1 MSVASQETS
10 IANTGVHAHSC
21 YHCGTECEEETIYFD
36 DKPFCCEGCRM
47 VYDIL
52 NTNGMCKYYDLDVN
66 AGISLKSKR
75 RNEYAYL
82 DDPEIVTQLVQFTDG
97 KHTNVTFYVPAMHC
111 NSCIWLLENLYR
123 LSEGI
128 LNSTVNF
135 PKKEVFI
142 RFENASTSL
151 RKIVELLASIGYEP
165 SINYGDLS
173 KDKNPIVNRTF
184 YYQLGV
190 AGFAFGN
197 IMLMSFP
204 EYLGLQIQHEG
215 FYARLFG
222 YLNILLAIP
231 VLVYSGRDYSISAWQ
246 GLRNRQLTMDVPIAL
261 GIITLF
267 IRSVYEILAHTGAGY
282 LDSLAGLVFFLLIGK
297 WFQHRTYYHIS
308 FERDYRSYFPIA
320 ATIKIEEETSSIA
333 LDKLKPG
340 DVIVVKREEIIPAD
354 AILVRGEARIDYSFV
369 SGESEPVVLTIGEK
383 IFAGGRQ
390 MGGPIEL
397 LVNKKVSQSYLTQ
410 LWNNEVFQK
419 PQHLVASELANEVG
433 KYFTITIL
441 LIGLISLLYWL
452 PKDTHIAINAFTSVL
467 IIACPCAVALAIPF
481 IFGNILRILGRHEF
495 YLRNTAVIEA
505 LKKVNAVV
513 LDKTGTLTSRE
524 QQQYAFEGTLST
536 DQVRRLLAI
545 TQASNHPVSEGIYL
559 SLRKAY
565 PALTRELPPLAQ
577 WEEFTGKG
585 IVATIENHLVRVGS
599 TGFIGAEGNGV
610 IYEEDGIVI
619 GSFQAPSSLRK
630 GLSAVVQYL
639 KNLGSIAL
647 LSGDSPREKAA
658 FENLMP
664 DQAQLHFQQ
673 SPFDKLQY
681 IEKLQKEGRRVLMIG
696 DGLNDAGAL
705 KQSNVGIVVTEENN
719 NFTPAC
725 DAILR
730 ADAFEKLP
738 KLIQL
743 ARRSVYLVF
752 GAYALAFGYNVL
764 GLSYAVQGVFTPI
777 VAAILMPLSS
787 ITIVIYGLI
796 SSNLLAK
803 KWGL

>member
-1 MSVASQETS
+1 MSVASQEILTAS
-10 IANTGVHAHSC
+10 TGAHTHTC
-21 YHCGTECEEETIYFD
+21 YHCGTECEEEPILFD

-52 NTNGMCKYYDLDVN
+52 NTNGMCKYYDLDAN

-82 DDPEIVTQLVQFTDG
+82 DDPEIAAQLVQFTDG
-97 KHTNVTFYVPAMHC
+97 KQTNITFYVPAMHC

-128 LNSTVNF
+128 LTSTVNF

-142 RFENASTSL
+142 RFENAGTSL

-165 SINYGDLS
+165 TINYGDLS

-222 YLNILLAIP
+222 YLNILLSIP
-231 VLVYSGRDYSISAWQ
+231 VLVYSGRDYPISAWQ

-297 WFQHRTYYHIS
+297 WFQQRTYYHIS

-320 ATIKIEEETSSIA
+320 ATIKVEEETSAIA

-340 DVIVVKREEIIPAD
+340 DVIIVKREEIIPAD
-354 AILVRGEARIDYSFV
+354 AMLVRGEARIDYSFV
-369 SGESEPVVLTIGEK
+369 SGESEPVALTIGEK
-383 IFAGGRQ
+383 VFAGGRQ

-410 LWNNEVFQK
+410 LWNNEVFHK
-419 PQHLVASELANEVG
+419 PQHLVASELANQVG

-441 LIGLISLLYWL
+441 LIGILSLLYWL
-452 PKDTHIAINAFTSVL
+452 PKNTHIAINAFTSVL

-524 QQQYAFEGTLST
+524 QQQYTFEGKLTA

-545 TQASNHPVSEGIYL
+545 TRASNHPVSEGIHQ
-559 SLRKAY
+559 SLRKTY
-565 PALTRELPPLAQ
+565 PQLVKSLPAVAQ

-585 IVATIENHLVRVGS
+585 IQAIVEGHELRLGS
-599 TGFIGAEGNGV
+599 ADFIDAEGQGVLFEENGQV
-610 IYEEDGIVI
+610 LGH
-619 GSFQAPSSLRK
+619 FQAQLSLRK
-630 GLSAVVQYL
+630 GLSTVVQYL
-639 KNLGSIAL
+639 KNLWSITL
-647 LSGDSPREKAA
+647 LSGDSTREKTV

-664 DQAQLHFQQ
+664 ENAQLHFQQ
-673 SPFDKLQY
+673 SPFDKLHY
-681 IEKLQKEGRRVLMIG
+681 IEKLQKEGQRVLMIG

-738 KLIQL
+738 QLLQL

-752 GAYALAFGYNVL
+752 GAYALAFAYNVV

-777 VAAILMPLSS
+777 VAAILMPVSS